1 MKAMRASITKGLM
14 QTSDIVCADN
24 SGAKIVRIISV
35 AGYKGVR
42 RRMPSAGVGD
52 MIRVAVKK
60 GDVKMRHTM
69 SHAVIIRQ
77 RAPYRRKD
85 GFHVAF
91 EDNACILTDE
101 TGTPKG
107 TEVKGPVAKEAV
119 ERFSTIGKIASIVV

>member
-1 MKAMRASITKGLM
+1 MKAVRASITKSLP

-35 AGYKGVR
+35 QGYKGIR

-52 MIRVAVKK
+52 MIRVAVKT

-77 RAPYRRKD
+77 RAEYRRKD
-85 GFHVAF
+85 GLHISF
-91 EDNACILTDE
+91 EDNACILTDD
-101 TGTPKG
+101 TGAPKG
-107 TEVKGPVAKEAV
+107 TEIKGPVAKEAI
-119 ERFSTIGKIASIVV
+119 ERFSTIGKIANIVV